1 MKKLLLSTLAICGL
15 FLFTQNLQ
23 AQSNKAEFESF
34 KNYLD
39 QVYKDYDG
47 ANVDLILK
55 LYTADAQEIG
65 PDGSLV
71 SGVAGL
77 KANWDAFVKMLDK
90 KPVFTHKLVSARTIR
105 PDVAI
110 ITFEQDADLLIGGQQ
125 VGGKTICM
133 AVLSKKDNRW
143 LIEFDSMTPV
153 VPMPMPAAT
162 SNK

>member
-1 MKKLLLSTLAICGL
+1 MKNFLSIMLLCGL
-15 FLFTQNLQ
+15 FSFAQTTQ

-34 KNYLD
+34 KAYLD
-39 QVYKDYDG
+39 QVYKDYDV

-71 SGVAGL
+71 SGTAGL

-133 AVLSKKDNRW
+133 AVLTKKDNKW
-143 LIEFDSMTPV
+143 LIEFDSMTPI
-153 VPMPMPAAT
+153 MPMHNPTA
-162 SNK
+162 SGNK